1 MLLMLV
7 GKYRSFAMHGLDIL
21 AKDTP
26 RQECEEQPLTSRYLV
41 HVLVCRKKNAM
52 EDATV
57 LEQGRRATMTL
68 A

>member
-1 MLLMLV
+1 
-7 GKYRSFAMHGLDIL
+7 MHGLDIL